1 MLFGLYWGDVLMEL
15 VLVIVIGV
23 LIVIGIYLL
32 LCVCSFDVIFG
43 MIFLFYVINLL
54 IFVGGWVVLGK
65 VLVLQEGVDSY
76 LGNYIDLLLQ
86 VLVLIV
92 IVIVFVMIV
101 VSIVLV
107 MCSCSDNYSDYVD
120 VYELDDDFQDGSVL
134 LCQGEDCV

>member
-1 MLFGLYWGDVLMEL
+1 MEL
-15 VLVIVIGV
+15 VLVSVIGV
-23 LIVIGIYLL
+23 LVVIGIYLL

-43 MIFLFYVINLL
+43 MIFFFYVINLL
-54 IFVGGWVVLGK
+54 IFVGGCLVMGK
-65 VLVLQEGVDSY
+65 VLVLCEGIDSD

-120 VYELDDDFQDGSVL
+120 VYEDDVDSGLIDIVFGWEGDV
-134 LCQGEDCV
+134 